1 MDIRKVKKLMELL
14 EESGMAEI
22 EIKEGEESVK
32 ISRYGASP
40 APSLMPPQS
49 LVPQQP
55 VSTPAPVATSPVVP
69 AENQT
74 SGQSIVS
81 PMVGTFY
88 SAPSPTAKPFVTI
101 GQKINQ
107 GDTVGIIEAMKI
119 MNQIEA
125 DQSGTVTEILIKD
138 GEAVEF
144 GQPLI
149 VSNELNKES
158 LNSESGGNCAENPQ
172 SL

>member
-14 EESGMAEI
+14 EESGMSEI

-32 ISRYGASP
+32 ISRYGNSP
-40 APSLMPPQS
+40 APAQHPIQS
-49 LVPQQP
+49 FVQQQAP
-55 VSTPAPVATSPVVP
+55 VSSAPTS
-69 AENQT
+69 QT
-74 SGQSIVS
+74 ASPNEQPQETSQSVTS

-88 SAPSPTAKPFVTI
+88 SAPSPTAKPFVSI

-119 MNQIEA
+119 MNQIES
-125 DQSGTVTEILIKD
+125 DQSGTVVEILVKD

-144 GQPLI
+144 GQSLI
-149 VSNELNKES
+149 VVE
-158 LNSESGGNCAENPQ
+158 
-172 SL
+172 

>member
-40 APSLMPPQS
+40 APSLMPAQS

-55 VSTPAPVATSPVVP
+55 VSTPAPVATSPIAP

-74 SGQSIVS
+74 SDQSIVS

-149 VSNELNKES
+149 VIE
-158 LNSESGGNCAENPQ
+158 
-172 SL
+172 

>member
-32 ISRYGASP
+32 ISRYGNSP
-40 APSLMPPQS
+40 APSHSFVQQQAPTSVPPVVAVPVIADEPSTVGQS
-49 LVPQQP
+49 L
-55 VSTPAPVATSPVVP
+55 T
-69 AENQT
+69 
-74 SGQSIVS
+74 S
-81 PMVGTFY
+81 PMVGTYY
-88 SAPSPTAKPFVTI
+88 SAPSPTAKPFITI
-101 GQKINQ
+101 GQQVKQ
-107 GDTVGIIEAMKI
+107 GDTIGIVEAMKI

-125 DQSGTVTEILIKD
+125 EKSGIVLQILVKD

-149 VSNELNKES
+149 IV
-158 LNSESGGNCAENPQ
+158 Q
-172 SL
+172 

>member
-14 EESGMAEI
+14 EESGMSEI

-32 ISRYGASP
+32 ISRYGNSP
-40 APSLMPPQS
+40 APAQHPIQS
-49 LVPQQP
+49 FVQQQ
-55 VSTPAPVATSPVVP
+55 APVNSAPSSQTASPNEQPQETV
-69 AENQT
+69 
-74 SGQSIVS
+74 QSVKS

-88 SAPSPTAKPFVTI
+88 SAPSPTAKPFVSI

-119 MNQIEA
+119 MNQIES
-125 DQSGTVTEILIKD
+125 DQSGTVVEILVKD

-144 GQPLI
+144 GQSLI
-149 VSNELNKES
+149 VVE
-158 LNSESGGNCAENPQ
+158 
-172 SL
+172 

>member
-14 EESGMAEI
+14 EESGMSEI

-32 ISRYGASP
+32 ISRYGNSP
-40 APSLMPPQS
+40 APAQHPIQS
-49 LVPQQP
+49 FVQQQAP
-55 VSTPAPVATSPVVP
+55 VSSAPTS
-69 AENQT
+69 QT
-74 SGQSIVS
+74 ASPNEQPQETGPSVTS

-88 SAPSPTAKPFVTI
+88 SAPSPTAKPFVSI

-119 MNQIEA
+119 MNQIES
-125 DQSGTVTEILIKD
+125 DQSGTVVEILVKD

-144 GQPLI
+144 GQSLI
-149 VSNELNKES
+149 VVE
-158 LNSESGGNCAENPQ
+158 
-172 SL
+172 

>member
-14 EESGMAEI
+14 EQSGMAEI

-32 ISRYGASP
+32 ISRFGN
-40 APSLMPPQS
+40 APQMTST
-49 LVPQQP
+49 VAQQP
-55 VSTPAPVATSPVVP
+55 AAIVTPSQAAPISTTLGKDSQANGDLIS
-69 AENQT
+69 
-74 SGQSIVS
+74 S

-88 SAPSPTAKPFVTI
+88 SAPSPSAQPFVSV
-101 GQKINQ
+101 GQHVNK

-125 DQSGTVTEILIKD
+125 DHSGTVVEILVKD

-144 GQPLI
+144 GQALI
-149 VSNELNKES
+149 VI
-158 LNSESGGNCAENPQ
+158 Q
-172 SL
+172 

>member
-14 EESGMAEI
+14 EESGMSEI

-32 ISRYGASP
+32 ISRYGNSP
-40 APSLMPPQS
+40 APAQHPIQS
-49 LVPQQP
+49 FVQQQAP
-55 VSTPAPVATSPVVP
+55 VSSAPTS
-69 AENQT
+69 QT
-74 SGQSIVS
+74 ASPNEQPQETGQSVTS

-88 SAPSPTAKPFVTI
+88 SAPSPTAKPFVSI

-119 MNQIEA
+119 MNQIES
-125 DQSGTVTEILIKD
+125 DQSGTVIEILVKD

-144 GQPLI
+144 GQSLI
-149 VSNELNKES
+149 VIE
-158 LNSESGGNCAENPQ
+158 
-172 SL
+172 

>member
-14 EESGMAEI
+14 EESGMSEI

-32 ISRYGASP
+32 ISRYGNSP
-40 APSLMPPQS
+40 APAQHPIQS
-49 LVPQQP
+49 FVQQQAP
-55 VSTPAPVATSPVVP
+55 VSSAPTS
-69 AENQT
+69 QT
-74 SGQSIVS
+74 ASPNEQPQETGQSVTS

-88 SAPSPTAKPFVTI
+88 SAPSQTAKPFVSI

-119 MNQIEA
+119 MNQIES
-125 DQSGTVTEILIKD
+125 DQSGTVIEILVKD

-144 GQPLI
+144 GQSLI
-149 VSNELNKES
+149 VVE
-158 LNSESGGNCAENPQ
+158 
-172 SL
+172 

>member
-40 APSLMPPQS
+40 APPLMPVQS

-74 SGQSIVS
+74 SDQSIVS

-149 VSNELNKES
+149 VIE
-158 LNSESGGNCAENPQ
+158 
-172 SL
+172 